1 MSNEKLEEAI
11 AKAIFMGEI
20 EEPSDAAKEVA
31 WSDSSAW
38 RREKRF
44 GREVAETVMA
54 CPELIA
60 ALAPPAP
67 HIVGVDGYEALP
79 EGSVFLDSRNGVH
92 VIRDKSLGHT
102 DAVRAILRDLA
113 PFTVLHVGGAV

>member
-38 RREKRF
+38 RRDKRF
-44 GREVAETVMA
+44 AREVAENVMA

-60 ALAPPAP
+60 ALAT
-67 HIVGVDGYEALP
+67 VNP
-79 EGSVFLDSRNGVH
+79 E
-92 VIRDKSLGHT
+92 
-102 DAVRAILRDLA
+102 LRVA

>member
-1 MSNEKLEEAI
+1 MSNEALTEAI
-11 AKAIFMGEI
+11 AKAIFI
-20 EEPSDAAKEVA
+20 DAGFVDVDWE
-31 WSDSSAW
+31 WEGDSSW
-38 RREKRF
+38 
-44 GREVAETVMA
+44 AELKAEIRSRAQSVMA

-102 DAVRAILRDLA
+102 DASRALLRDLA
-113 PFTVLHVGGAV
+113 PFTVLHVGGAE